1 MPGPRWSRS
10 REDLLK
16 IPDLALEAAHR
27 DRRRAIVG
35 RSLPEDYSAPGK
47 VTAVNMMGMMDQA
60 HTLLH
65 QLMMWLHEM
74 GGMPMMNMPM

>member
-1 MPGPRWSRS
+1 M
-10 REDLLK
+10 
-16 IPDLALEAAHR
+16 
-27 DRRRAIVG
+27 G

>member
-1 MPGPRWSRS
+1 
-10 REDLLK
+10 
-16 IPDLALEAAHR
+16 
-27 DRRRAIVG
+27 VG
-35 RSLPEDYSAPGK
+35 RSRPRGLLGSRK

-65 QLMMWLHEM
+65 QLMMWLHQM